1 MQIKTIEQLKS
12 VCDET
17 SEFYVMLNHGLRSS
31 KNLSYDGDK
40 FYLIHEIDWSEEEL
54 NDIELMET
62 IIGEAITKGAFYS
75 Y

>member
-12 VCDET
+12 VCEET

-54 NDIELMET
+54 TETELMET